1 MLSHSYTTGS
11 RAIDKREIPSMKVGV
26 DKGVSLLEGSFP
38 VGHLHPALKHLLHYG
53 KQTGDTGLLDWLSM
67 FCFERNNKQVKHMVK
82 SASHPLASLANHVEI
97 NILTRLELLS
107 NLTADDVRAP
117 VGPRLAVPV
126 KRYVLADRE
135 RNDITLLGVTSL
147 RQCKAFKVCK
157 VLGVHFRAGGWG
169 NRRCGSVITTIY
181 RGISRY
187 CIVHMFLQVQGRVFA
202 CVRWLST
209 PVYPCL
215 PFKLVVKVR
224 VLTPV
229 QQRVHRSV
237 IPVERI
243 DSCTVAVLPDSDGVH
258 FFMMRDKGTD
268 RTPSP

>member
-1 MLSHSYTTGS
+1 VIYFAITLRYTCTTGS

-38 VGHLHPALKHLLHYG
+38 VDHLHPALKHLLHYG
-53 KQTGDTGLLDWLSM
+53 KQTGHTGLLDWLSM
-67 FCFERNNKQVKHMVK
+67 FCFERNNKH
-82 SASHPLASLANHVEI
+82 N
-97 NILTRLELLS
+97 N
-107 NLTADDVRAP
+107 AP
-117 VGPRLAVPV
+117 VEPRLSVPV

-135 RNDITLLGVTSL
+135 RNDLTLLGVTSL
-147 RQCKAFKVCK
+147 SQCKAFKVCT
-157 VLGVHFRAGGWG
+157 VLGVHFRAGEWG

-181 RGISRY
+181 RGVSRY
-187 CIVHMFLQVQGRVFA
+187 CIVHMFLRVQGMYFA

-224 VLTPV
+224 LLTPA
-229 QQRVHRSV
+229 QQHTHRSV
-237 IPVERI
+237 IPVDRI
-243 DSCTVAVLPDSDGVH
+243 DPCTVAVLPDSDGVH

-268 RTPSP
+268 RNQPSP